1 MFVIVQFPAGKSD
14 NSTLPVGTKQLEFV
28 TVPRVGVEGISAI
41 VTVIAVRK
49 LSHPKLF
56 VSLT

>member
-1 MFVIVQFPAGKSD
+1 MFVSVQFPAGKLD
-14 NSTLPVGTKQLEFV
+14 NSTLPVGDEQLGFV
-28 TVPRVGVEGISAI
+28 TVPTVGIEGISSI
-41 VTVIAVRK
+41 VTEIAVRK